1 MKRSVVCALLIT
13 LSIGFAM
20 GNKGVASGANPT
32 SILDKHSVPSTA
44 TANAVAT
51 TAAVSKMR
59 IATYNIA
66 HARGNKRGGLNEL
79 GNITYLYGIGK
90 LLKNERVDL
99 VGVTE
104 ISKYDLR
111 SGMYN
116 QAWVLAQMLGFKYVI
131 GENAREALFATSQ
144 GNAILS
150 RYPILWARNH
160 KLYRESAKEEQRG
173 CLEVQLDIGGG
184 KHLRAFVSHLSL
196 KENESTR
203 QLQEIWGF
211 IKDLKEPVV
220 LMGDFNSHPVN
231 ERIIT
236 MQKNMTDASANVN
249 TTYMNQPGDKIDY
262 LFMYGPIKTAGEA
275 WVRGFEEGYSDHG
288 CLLNDFLIL
297 P

>member
-1 MKRSVVCALLIT
+1 MIASVLFGVFFSLI
-13 LSIGFAM
+13 IGSV
-20 GNKGVASGANPT
+20 GVADGADPA
-32 SILDKHSVPSTA
+32 SILSRHSVTAA
-44 TANAVAT
+44 TALTPSADAAKT
-51 TAAVSKMR
+51 TAVSKMR

-90 LLKNERVDL
+90 LLKNEKVDL
-99 VGVTE
+99 VGITE

-116 QAWVLAQMLGFKYVI
+116 QAGVLSLILGFKYVI
-131 GENAREALFATSQ
+131 GENAREALLATSQ

-150 RYPILWARNH
+150 RYPILWSRNH

-184 KHLRAFVSHLSL
+184 RHMRAFVAHLSL
-196 KENESTR
+196 KVNESTR

-220 LMGDFNSHPVN
+220 LMGDFNSHPAA
-231 ERIIT
+231 EGICT
-236 MQKNMTDASANVN
+236 MKKNMTDASANVN

-262 LFMYGPIKTAGEA
+262 LFVSGPIKPAGDA
-275 WVRGFEEGYSDHG
+275 WVRGFKEGYSDHG
-288 CLLNDFLIL
+288 CLLNDFQIL